1 MNSYINISLLILILF
16 TLYYFNVLEAYTPE
30 PTPTSSLVIAQSC
43 KRKVEEQPK
52 HDLSNHSNFIN
63 NYLVG
68 NTIRGKL

>member
-16 TLYYFNVLEAYTPE
+16 TLYYFNVLETYT
-30 PTPTSSLVIAQSC
+30 PTPTSSLVITQSC